1 MSKKTANGT
10 VSSANGTIT
19 SNVNLSN
26 NESVIWI
33 STANIIASSA
43 TVKIGESTIDA
54 KVINGG
60 KDFIVLDLNSQVPSG
75 DATLKIQYDTEF
87 YQTSNKFDEISEI
100 VKSPKRLNY
109 PSKSEMRYELMKLNK
124 EGRLSDFD
132 NGVKSAIEWILGDRK
147 SIGNGSN
154 K

>member
-1 MSKKTANGT
+1 MSKKTASGT
-10 VSSANGTIT
+10 VPSATGIISSK
-19 SNVNLSN
+19 VNLDSSEN
-26 NESVIWI
+26 IIWI
-33 STANIIASSA
+33 STANIIANSA
-43 TVKIGESTIDA
+43 TVKIGGSVIDA

-60 KDFIVLDLNSQVPSG
+60 KDFIVLDLEKNISPGIAVIEV
-75 DATLKIQYDTEF
+75 TYDTEF

-109 PSKSEMRYELMKLNK
+109 PSKSEMRYELMKLSK

-132 NGVKSAIEWILGDRK
+132 SGVKSAIEWILGDRK
-147 SIGNGSN
+147 SIGDGIS